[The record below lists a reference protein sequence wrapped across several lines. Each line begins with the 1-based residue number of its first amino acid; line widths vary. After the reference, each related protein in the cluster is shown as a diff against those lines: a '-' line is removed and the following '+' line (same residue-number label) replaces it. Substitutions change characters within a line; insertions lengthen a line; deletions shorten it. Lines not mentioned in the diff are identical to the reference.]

1 MAIIDEKNY
10 TITDKE
16 RDDRRVARLHNRPNN
31 NGSYGQAGL
40 GPEDVKK
47 AFDQAVDLV
56 VERHNAF
63 VKDVCEQVNEHSELI
78 GDPDDTE
85 VGDENVYQVL
95 RYARMAVEQV
105 SETLGE
111 ESDESGA
118 DTVYGQAKRAE
129 DAADGVE
136 ENRKAAEAAADKA
149 EGVLGT
155 ESDESGVDTVYGQKA
170 ALISEATRL
179 REETVTE
186 ANAILG
192 DEDDGFSDNTMR
204 GLYNSAL
211 ELAGGG
217 DAGRLGEALE
227 RIKAIQESHINGRL
241 PVDRTFPVGAI
252 YLSVN
257 STSPASLFG
266 GEWERLKDRFLL
278 GAGDT
283 YAAGNTGGS
292 ADAVIAEHDHFI
304 FGRDAG
310 ATTTD
315 YVSGR
320 CYVTTYVSTGDR
332 PYTLKQSA
340 NQTDQP
346 INGVTSKTGV
356 SGVGKNM
363 PPYLTVYMWK
373 RTA

>member
-1 MAIIDEKNY
+1 MIRIKPNYIKIKSHDGGELRQMLAIKG
-10 TITDKE
+10 DKG
-16 RDDRRVARLHNRPNN
+16 DKGDKGTGA
-31 NGSYGQAGL
+31 S
-40 GPEDVKK
+40 
-47 AFDQAVDLV
+47 V
-56 VERHNAF
+56 VSTEF
-63 VKDVCEQVNEHSELI
+63 I
-78 GDPDDTE
+78 G
-85 VGDENVYQVL
+85 
-95 RYARMAVEQV
+95 M
-105 SETLGE
+105 
-111 ESDESGA
+111 DESGGNTFRITF
-118 DTVYGQAKRAE
+118 DDGSYAE
-129 DAADGVE
+129 FVAPKGE
-136 ENRKAAEAAADKA
+136 KGE
-149 EGVLGT
+149 
-155 ESDESGVDTVYGQKA
+155 
-170 ALISEATRL
+170 SEA
-179 REETVTE
+179 
-186 ANAILG
+186 
-192 DEDDGFSDNTMR
+192 
-204 GLYNSAL
+204 
-211 ELAGGG
+211 
-217 DAGRLGEALE
+217 
-227 RIKAIQESHINGRL
+227 
-241 PVDRTFPVGAI
+241 VDYLSVYPIGAV

-257 STSPASLFG
+257 DTSPASLFG

-363 PPYLTVYMWK
+363 PPYLAVYMWK